1 MPGRS
6 DPRAALELASA
17 ACPQTP
23 FVGVF
28 ATICEEIN
36 AHMMRGGAVECVL
49 KERMAL
55 LPRAVQRAMGEKA
68 RQAES
73 PPPIPPL
80 KARP

>member
-1 MPGRS
+1 VPGRS

-36 AHMMRGGAVECVL
+36 AHMMRGDAVEW
-49 KERMAL
+49 
-55 LPRAVQRAMGEKA
+55 
-68 RQAES
+68 
-73 PPPIPPL
+73 
-80 KARP
+80 